1 MQKSISQ
8 NISTHLDQR
17 GLLTVVNHS
26 SIPFIPARSFAV
38 CAVPVGTIRGN
49 HAHYACSQ
57 FLVVTSGMVQVY
69 TNKGNNQLSGFKL
82 KAGQSL
88 YMEPLTWATQKF
100 LLAGSSIIVYC
111 SHLYDKDDYIN
122 DIDKFQELVWA
133 AERHYK

>member
-1 MQKSISQ
+1 MQQSISQ

-26 SIPFIPARSFAV
+26 SIPFNPVRSFTV

-57 FLVVTSGMVQVY
+57 FLVVTSGMVQVD
-69 TNKGNNQLSGFKL
+69 TNKGNNQVAGYKL

-100 LLAGSSIIVYC
+100 LLPGSSIIVYC
-111 SHLYDKDDYIN
+111 SHLYDKDDYIK
-122 DIDKFQELVWA
+122 DMEKFQLHVRA
-133 AERHYK
+133 AKRH